1 MGNCGHAG
9 PAIVVGESQIGG
21 TPNGAPINNG
31 QESANMIELGRRGVF
46 WFTDT
51 LDKTQLIDLVQRC
64 EQLRYSALWYPEVLS
79 YECFSLGSF
88 LLAVVLVGILAG

>member
-1 MGNCGHAG
+1 
-9 PAIVVGESQIGG
+9 
-21 TPNGAPINNG
+21 
-31 QESANMIELGRRGVF
+31 MIELGRRGVF

-88 LLAVVLVGILAG
+88 LLAHSEKLI